1 MLREAGE
8 RPLILPP
15 GGSET
20 MTGRRSAISGVRG
33 LLYTLARLL
42 GDVSAIHR
50 GPKAVVKRLER
61 RAVGRATGK
70 LLGELFK

>member
-1 MLREAGE
+1 
-8 RPLILPP
+8 
-15 GGSET
+15 